1 MQSVVYFVKSGPAI
15 KIGYS
20 ANLPRRLNQLKYIRP
35 APGGRRPIE
44 LLGTIP
50 GGITEEARVH
60 ARFQRLKTSRHPLC
74 EWFVDS
80 PEIRQFIAANCRS
93 TEIRRAA

>member
-1 MQSVVYFVKSGPAI
+1 MGSVVYFAKSGAAI

-50 GGITEEARVH
+50 GGLKEEARVH
-60 ARFQRLKTSRHPLC
+60 ALFYRYKTSRHALC
-74 EWFVDS
+74 EWFVDN
-80 PEIRQFIAANCRS
+80 PELRRFIAINCA
-93 TEIRRAA
+93 TDIRWAA